1 MSSLDSLAYTVS
13 NFNPW
18 WIAVSALIVL
28 LIGWMSGD
36 LSISLVIACSL
47 ISLAVFTGLGLHPKI
62 ILLLYPTTLFT
73 FYFYQK
79 KVFDKISSNESPY
92 SNKTQS
98 YTGQTGVFII
108 KESKNESESY
118 FYDYKKNISVENEHT
133 PPTAKTLRVILDS
146 NGETHSAIDESGLLK
161 NNDKVVIKNELSG
174 SLIVEKINN

>member
-1 MSSLDSLAYTVS
+1 MVDCSFGS
-13 NFNPW
+13 NCTADRMDVRRPEYFISDRMQLNF
-18 WIAVSALIVL
+18 
-28 LIGWMSGD
+28 IGCIYG
-36 LSISLVIACSL
+36 AR
-47 ISLAVFTGLGLHPKI
+47 ATPKI

-133 PPTAKTLRVILDS
+133 PPIAKTLRVILDS

>member
-18 WIAVSALIVL
+18 WIVVSALIVL
-28 LIGWMSGD
+28 LIGWMTD
-36 LSISLVIACSL
+36 ALSVSLVIACSL

-62 ILLLYPTTLFT
+62 ILLLYPTTLFV

-79 KVFDKISSNESPY
+79 KVFDKISSSESPY
-92 SNKTQS
+92 SDKIQS
-98 YTGQTGVFII
+98 HKGQTGVFII

-133 PPTAKTLRVILDS
+133 PPTFKTLRVILDS

-161 NNDKVVIKNELSG
+161 NNDKVVVKNEVNG